1 MNEQAT
7 PTGENDLPGTSYD
20 AVPYSVSA
28 FAQTRPDHL
37 ATIATLFGMRPAPAD
52 GCRVL
57 ELGCALGGNLI
68 PMALAS
74 PGSRYVGIDLSLRQ
88 IDEGRKMVRELGLG
102 NIQLEVKSIL
112 DVDDSFG
119 QFDYILTHGVYSWV
133 PPQVQEK
140 ILEISR
146 RNLAPQGVAYVS
158 YNALPGWHARA
169 AVREMLWYHTAA
181 LADPAERVKAARGL
195 LAFLAKAMPEQ
206 LPGYGALVR
215 QELDVLTRT
224 PDSYLLHEHLE
235 EYNEPLYFHQF
246 ADRAARAGLQYLGE
260 AQVATMFAGRFG
272 AATER
277 VLRQISADLL
287 HMEQY
292 MDFLRNRMFRQ
303 TLLCHADVKLD
314 YALRPESV
322 MGLRV
327 ASQAKAVLGPD
338 DLRSAEAAQFRVGG
352 VGPTL
357 TTREPLM
364 KAAMLRLAAAWP
376 LPIFFPELL
385 AAAREDSGTPAGTD
399 AGATELAARLLNCFG
414 SGLVELSISPPPYV
428 LRAGDRPVA
437 SPYARLRA
445 AQAPRVVNMRLE
457 SVDLADRPR
466 EILRLLDGRHDRA
479 ALLAVIRSWGPDA
492 IAGTRTPEDALDQ
505 ILTEFGRIA
514 LLVASE

>member
-1 MNEQAT
+1 MDEQVA
-7 PTGENDLPGTSYD
+7 PTGGNERQGNSYD

-28 FAQTRPDHL
+28 FAQTHPDRL

-74 PGSRYVGIDLSLRQ
+74 PGSSYVGIDLSERQ
-88 IDEGRKMVRELGLG
+88 IAEGRKTVEALGLR
-102 NIQLEVKSIL
+102 NIELRAMSIL

-119 QFDYILTHGVYSWV
+119 RFDYILTHGVYSWV
-133 PPQVQEK
+133 PPAVQEK
-140 ILEISR
+140 ILEISS

-169 AVREMLWYHTAA
+169 AVREMLWYHTAS
-181 LADPAERVKAARGL
+181 LTDPADRVKAARGL
-195 LAFLAKAMPEQ
+195 LLFLTKAMPGQ
-206 LPGYGALVR
+206 LAGYGALVR
-215 QELDVLTRT
+215 QELEVLSKT

-246 ADRAARAGLQYLGE
+246 ADRAARAGLQYLAE
-260 AQVATMFAGRFG
+260 AQVSTMFPGRFG
-272 AATER
+272 PATER
-277 VLRQISADLL
+277 ILRQISADLL

-303 TLLCHADVKLD
+303 TLLCHTDVKLD

-327 ASQAKAVLGPD
+327 ASQAKPVAEPCDV
-338 DLRSAEAAQFRVGG
+338 RSNEPAQFRVASD
-352 VGPTL
+352 GPTL

-364 KAAMLRLAAAWP
+364 KAAMLRLAASWP
-376 LPIFFPELL
+376 LPVPFGELL
-385 AAAREDSGTPAGTD
+385 ADARAQAGTSNVPD
-399 AGATELAARLLNCFG
+399 AGGQAVQLASRLLNCFS
-414 SGLVELSISPPPYV
+414 SGLVEFSMSAPAYV
-428 LRAGDRPVA
+428 MHAGEFPVA

-445 AQAPRVVNMRLE
+445 SESRRVVNMRLE
-457 SVDLADRPR
+457 AVDLADRPR

-479 ALLAVIRSWGPDA
+479 ALLDAIRAWGPGV
-492 IAGTRTPEDALDQ
+492 IAEARSEDEALD
-505 ILTEFGRIA
+505 LLLKEFGRLA
-514 LLVASE
+514 LLVG